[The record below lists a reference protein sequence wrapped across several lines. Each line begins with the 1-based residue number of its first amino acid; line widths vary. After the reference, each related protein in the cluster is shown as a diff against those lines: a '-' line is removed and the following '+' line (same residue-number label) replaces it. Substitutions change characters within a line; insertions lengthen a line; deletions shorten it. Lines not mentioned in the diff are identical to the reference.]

1 MVNGIGKLVELRLQ
15 VVDSVIIMMM
25 AVGIAVIS

>member
-1 MVNGIGKLVELRLQ
+1 MINGNGKLVELRLQ

-25 AVGIAVIS
+25 AVVIAVIS